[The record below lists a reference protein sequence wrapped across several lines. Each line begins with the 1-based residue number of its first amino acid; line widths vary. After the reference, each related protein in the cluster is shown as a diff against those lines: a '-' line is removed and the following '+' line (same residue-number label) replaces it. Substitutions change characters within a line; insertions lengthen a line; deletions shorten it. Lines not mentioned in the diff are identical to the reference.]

1 MAELAEESARKAA
14 EAAQATAYMAEMQQ
28 WHHWQQLQ
36 AQAWHWQAY
45 TYEGQ
50 GHQSTGLLLDKR
62 YCFNSLIFINV
73 FHSFQEQLPAPQV
86 VMAQDCLQDHLLLFC
101 FSILCPWLVRRTLAQ
116 VKGPTTK
123 ELGGQQLSTQTE
135 EGKEEKG
142 RSLRPNEIFLQ
153 QPGPCKRALRVWPQK
168 ALGLAKGP

>member
-1 MAELAEESARKAA
+1 MRLWALGKSRADRLVRRQVDRQKALKVAELAEESARKAA

-73 FHSFQEQLPAPQV
+73 FHSFQEQLPAPQL

-101 FSILCPWLVRRTLAQ
+101 FSIFVPLACQ
-116 VKGPTTK
+116 
-123 ELGGQQLSTQTE
+123 ED
-135 EGKEEKG
+135 
-142 RSLRPNEIFLQ
+142 
-153 QPGPCKRALRVWPQK
+153 PGPSQGPNHQRTGRATTLNTDRR
-168 ALGLAKGP
+168 G